1 VVDRLALWRADPP
14 RLDTHPWHLPV
25 AVAEDDL
32 SPAALVLH
40 DADHALVAGPA
51 RSGRTSALCTIAA
64 AAAHTGA
71 PVHVVAVAGRRSALL
86 DQPGLHRRLA
96 IHEVD
101 AGLVRALAEHAGPVL
116 VLVDDADR
124 DGEDGPIADLVGL
137 GRPGLHVVAAGRAE
151 PLRQTFGHWTRS
163 VRASRTGL
171 LLQPDLDLDGDLL
184 GCHLPRRVPVPIGRG
199 RGWLAND
206 GDARLVQVAIAPPEH
221 ALT

>member
-1 VVDRLALWRADPP
+1 M
-14 RLDTHPWHLPV
+14 
-25 AVAEDDL
+25 
-32 SPAALVLH
+32 LH

-64 AAAHTGA
+64 AAAHAGGP
-71 PVHVVAVAGRRSALL
+71 PVHVVGVAGPRSPLL

-96 IHEVD
+96 PTTSMP
-101 AGLVRALAEHAGPVL
+101 GSFVRSAEHDGPVL

-124 DGEDGPIADLVGL
+124 HDDDGPIADLVGL

-151 PLRQTFGHWTRS
+151 PLRQTFGHWTRA

-184 GCHLPRRVPVPIGRG
+184 GCHLPRRTPVPMRSRPGLAGQRRRRPPGAGR
-199 RGWLAND
+199 R
-206 GDARLVQVAIAPPEH
+206 R
-221 ALT
+221 